1 MKIKEG
7 IDVWRC
13 FELALDEHHRRSRYE
28 LYYHPIND
36 ILELED
42 TDWLNAIQ
50 ICKAHKKYNLKKE
63 IESRFSDWKTNPNE
77 IDFTNWLDEFKR
89 QICST
94 RKYTKTANDIRI
106 EVEYTFRAHIE
117 LLNKFEK
124 LNRLFSTYWK
134 KEYDFILAK
143 DDYEKATR
151 NMEAFKSIKNSGI
164 TPEDFDWGL
173 IEPEQKEK
181 R

>member
-13 FELALDEHHRRSRYE
+13 FELALDAESHNNFTYRNYQ
-28 LYYHPIND
+28 PINEV
-36 ILELED
+36 LELEEA
-42 TDWLNAIQ
+42 DWLNAIQ
-50 ICKAHKKYNLKKE
+50 LCKTHKKYNLKTE
-63 IESRFSDWKTNPNE
+63 IESEYQYWKIKPEATNVQR
-77 IDFTNWLDEFKR
+77 WLYEFECDIR
-89 QICST
+89 RT
-94 RKYTKTANDIRI
+94 RKYVHTAHTISL
-106 EVEYTFRAHIE
+106 EVASVFKQHQE
-117 LLNKFEK
+117 LLNKFES
-124 LNRLFSTYWK
+124 LNRLFTSFNTTVRHFK
-134 KEYDFILAK
+134 SAK